1 MAMQIHD
8 DSDPVMAGL
17 TLLVADGYATDQQRA
32 VAGLAYD
39 EITALRT
46 KLETV
51 EAETRERAVIAGW
64 NACRKSVYAVCED
77 VAAEADRIRITTM
90 VGSASEEQHAKGYHA
105 GTCRAAKSIARGFNS
120 MEAMDD
126 DNCIAAIRNLEPRH
140 D

>member
-1 MAMQIHD
+1 MGVVTEGIIAM
-8 DSDPVMAGL
+8 PYELVMADEL
-17 TLLVADGYATDQQRA
+17 TRMQFYQTVTSEIATLRA
-32 VAGLAYD
+32 
-39 EITALRT
+39 R
-46 KLETV
+46 LETV

-126 DNCIAAIRNLEPRH
+126 DNCIAAIRNLEPRQ
-140 D
+140 